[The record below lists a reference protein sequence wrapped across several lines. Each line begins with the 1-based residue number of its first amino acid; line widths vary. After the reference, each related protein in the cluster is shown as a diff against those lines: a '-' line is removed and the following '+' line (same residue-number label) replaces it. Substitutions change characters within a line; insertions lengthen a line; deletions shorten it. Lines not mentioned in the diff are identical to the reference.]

1 MIYDKI
7 KWVLIYVVLT
17 GMSVGMYYMKVIR
30 IYGYPII
37 EMNSFILGCISVM
50 VYLFGQRKNL
60 SKSTVTFRQIVIILS
75 YPLVFSCLFIPHVS
89 AGSFYRM
96 TVDDDMAQFIHFS
109 VSLLLVMFYTLPL
122 ILFRND
128 STTVNV
134 IAFPVS
140 LYIVASAVRLME
152 YFIADD
158 TINVFLI
165 ETFALL
171 GSLLFTFYLI
181 MIRRHSGLFFEK
193 KTRKTTIF

>member
-7 KWVLIYVVLT
+7 KCMSIYIVLT
-17 GMSVGMYYMKVIR
+17 GMSIGMYYIKVIR
-30 IYGYPII
+30 IYGYSII
-37 EMNSFILGCISVM
+37 EMNSFILGCITVM
-50 VYLFGQRKNL
+50 VYLFEQRKNL

-89 AGSFYRM
+89 ADFFYNSA
-96 TVDDDMAQFIHFS
+96 VHDNIAQLDHFMN
-109 VSLLLVMFYTLPL
+109 SLFLVMFYTLPL

-140 LYIVASAVRLME
+140 LYIVASVLRWLNYVSDHA
-152 YFIADD
+152 
-158 TINVFLI
+158 TISMFLI
-165 ETFALL
+165 ESLALL